1 MNRRGFTL
9 AEMLTVVLIVGL
21 LLGLALPQ
29 YRRAI
34 QKARATEA
42 IAMLRTIVDSSER
55 LATVYGY
62 KTFKDFAA
70 AHPDKAVFTRMD
82 MFGDSAS
89 EDSSQRT
96 LGCVVQDIVIRCK
109 EFNYNLNP
117 SGDFVYSHKNRN
129 PYLALEFRMNR
140 SDYRIRCGG
149 FSGIQLSDEEIAEA
163 CDLYGFD
170 NYGGAYADY

>member
-1 MNRRGFTL
+1 MNKRGFTL

-70 AHPDKAVFTRMD
+70 AHHDKAVFTRMD
-82 MFGDSAS
+82 MFGESAS

-109 EFNYNLNP
+109 EFRYYLNP
-117 SGDFVYSHKNRN
+117 SGDDVYSKKNRD
-129 PYLALEFRMNR
+129 PYGGLIFTMNR
-140 SDYRIRCGG
+140 SDYKIGCGG
-149 FSGIQLSDEEIAEA
+149 ESGIQLSDEEIAEA
-163 CDLYGFD
+163 CDIYGFD
-170 NYGGAYADY
+170 NYGGAHAAY

>member
-34 QKARATEA
+34 QKAKATEA
-42 IAMLRTIVDSSER
+42 VAMLRTIVDSSER

-96 LGCVVQDIVIRCK
+96 LGCVVEPLIIKCK
-109 EFNYNLNP
+109 EFNYELNR
-117 SGDFVYSHKNRN
+117 SRNFVASVKKRN
-129 PYLALEFRMNR
+129 PYVGLEFHMYR
-140 SDYRIRCGG
+140 SDYKIECGG
-149 FSGIQLSDEEIAEA
+149 SSGIQLSEEEIAEA
-163 CDLYGFD
+163 CDLYGFY
-170 NYGGAYADY
+170 NYGGTDADY